1 MISSDFLVIGSGIA
15 GLIYSL
21 DASKYGDVTIICKN
35 NPQEGNTNYAQ
46 GGIASVTDSND
57 SLNSHIQDTLIAGAG
72 LCNRS
77 IVDLVVEKG
86 PAAIQ
91 HLVEL
96 GTNFDKNK
104 DGNFT
109 LGREGGH
116 SDRRILHF
124 GDSTGAEIQR
134 SLLDRVAK
142 TPNIRILKNHLAI
155 DFIQGPQN
163 EVLGCYSLNL
173 ETNKPETLG
182 AKITMLASG
191 GLGKVYLYTTNPDV
205 ATGDGL
211 AMAYRAGAEI
221 RNMEFI
227 QFHPTCLF
235 HPHAKNFLITEAMRG
250 EGGILVNRAG
260 LNFMKDADPRAEL
273 ASRDIVARA
282 IDKELK
288 SSGEDCVYL
297 DMTHK
302 DKDFLVTRFP
312 MIYKKLL
319 DFGIDFTK
327 EPIPVVPAAHYSC
340 GGVWTDKHGQTT
352 LKNLLA
358 SGEVACTGLHGANR
372 LASNSLLEAVVFSR
386 QASELSKSMI
396 KNIEA
401 PKSLPQWDDLDT
413 SKSEEEVLIT
423 HSWDEVRRTMW
434 NLVGIVRSTDRL
446 LSAKRRIE
454 FIKHENNDYY
464 WKYKVTQNSLELRN
478 IIDAAL
484 LIIEC
489 SLSRKESRGL
499 HYLVDNLNLD
509 STLDGVDSI
518 VKTES
523 A

>member
-1 MISSDFLVIGSGIA
+1 MISTDFLVIGSGIA

-35 NPQEGNTNYAQ
+35 NPHEGNTNYAQ

-57 SLNSHIQDTLIAGAG
+57 SVNSHVKDTLVAGAG
-72 LCNRS
+72 LCNEE
-77 IVDLVVEKG
+77 IVKLVVSEG
-86 PAAIQ
+86 PSAIS
-91 HLVEL
+91 HLVNI
-96 GTNFDKNK
+96 GTHFDKNK
-104 DGNFT
+104 EGKFT
-109 LGREGGH
+109 LGQEGGH

-134 SLLDRVAK
+134 ALLDEVSR
-142 TPNIRILKNHLAI
+142 TPNIKILTHHLAI
-155 DFIQGPQN
+155 DFIQGKDN
-163 EVLGCYSLNL
+163 EVNGCYVLNL
-173 ETNKPETLG
+173 ETNKAETIG
-182 AKITMLASG
+182 AKITYLASG
-191 GLGKVYLYTTNPDV
+191 GVGKVYLYTTNPDV

-250 EGGILVNRAG
+250 EGGRLINRAG
-260 LNFMKDADPRAEL
+260 YNFMKDADPRAEL

-288 SSGEDCVYL
+288 TSGEDCVYL
-297 DMTHK
+297 DISHK
-302 DKDFLVTRFP
+302 DKDYLTNRFP
-312 MIYKKLL
+312 TIYKKLL
-319 DFGIDFTK
+319 SYGIDLTK

-340 GGVWTDKHGQTT
+340 GGVWTDDLGRTS
-352 LKNLLA
+352 LPNLLSA
-358 SGEVACTGLHGANR
+358 GEVACTGLHGANR
-372 LASNSLLEAVVFSR
+372 LASNSLLEAVVFARRAATYAQSII
-386 QASELSKSMI
+386 A
-396 KNIEA
+396 NIPS
-401 PKSLPQWDDLDT
+401 PKDLPQWDDLDT

-454 FIKHENNDYY
+454 FIKQENTDYY
-464 WKYKVTQNSLELRN
+464 WKYKVTKNSLELRN
-478 IIDAAL
+478 IIDVAL
-484 LIIEC
+484 LIIDC

-499 HYLVDNLNLD
+499 HYLVDNLELD
-509 STLDGVDSI
+509 HGLDGVDTVAI
-518 VKTES
+518 NR
-523 A
+523 